1 MTNRVP
7 YQQATRTLL
16 RESVLG
22 AMRDLLADKDW
33 SEVTMTDVAAGAG
46 VSRQT
51 VYNEFKSRQGLAQAY
66 ALQLA
71 DRFVGAVEDAVYA
84 NVGAPHTALVAAF
97 TTFFRQ
103 SAADPLVHSLL
114 TGEAKPDLLRLITTD
129 SAPLLE
135 RASSRLAATLER
147 SWIQATPS
155 EAGLLGRGIV
165 RLAISYISMPPDSD
179 EGVAEDLARLF
190 VPFIE
195 AIAPAATEPIALP
208 SILPT
213 RRGR

>member
-1 MTNRVP
+1 MAPTNRVP
-7 YQQATRTLL
+7 FQQATRTLL
-16 RESVLG
+16 RDSVLG
-22 AMRDLLADKDW
+22 AMRDLLSANDW

-71 DRFVGAVEDAVYA
+71 DRFVGAIEDSIYGNA
-84 NVGAPHTALVAAF
+84 GRPHEALVEAF

-103 SAADPLVHSLL
+103 SASDPLVHSLL

-135 RASSRLAATLER
+135 QASTKLAETLER
-147 SWIQATPS
+147 SWVQASP
-155 EAGLLGRGIV
+155 EDAGILSRGIV

-179 EGVAEDLARLF
+179 RDVAEDLARIF
-190 VPFIE
+190 VPFIDVIVG
-195 AIAPAATEPIALP
+195 AQA
-208 SILPT
+208 
-213 RRGR
+213 

>member
-1 MTNRVP
+1 MEPTSRVP
-7 YQQATRTLL
+7 FQQATRTLL
-16 RESVLG
+16 RDSVLG
-22 AMRDLLADKDW
+22 AMRDLLTEKDW

-51 VYNEFKSRQGLAQAY
+51 VYNEFKSRQGLAESY

-71 DRFVGAVEDAVYA
+71 DQFVGAVDDAVYA
-84 NVGAPHTALVAAF
+84 NPGQARVALVEGF

-103 SAADPLVHSLL
+103 SASDPLVQSLL

-129 SAPLLE
+129 SAPLLD
-135 RASSRLAATLER
+135 RASARLSDTFER
-147 SWIQATPS
+147 SWIQASPVD
-155 EAGLLGRGIV
+155 ARILGRGIV

-179 EGVAEDLARLF
+179 RNVAEDLARIF

-195 AIAPAATEPIALP
+195 AIVGADA
-208 SILPT
+208 
-213 RRGR
+213 

>member
-1 MTNRVP
+1 MLAATLATMAPTNRIP
-7 YQQATRTLL
+7 FQQATRTLL
-16 RESVLG
+16 RDSVLG
-22 AMRDLLADKDW
+22 AMRDLLSVKDW

-71 DRFVGAVEDAVYA
+71 DRFVGAIEDSIYGNA
-84 NVGAPHTALVAAF
+84 GRPHVALVEAF
-97 TTFFRQ
+97 TTFFQQ
-103 SAADPLVHSLL
+103 SASDPLVQSLL

-129 SAPLLE
+129 SAPLLDH
-135 RASSRLAATLER
+135 ASGRLAETLER
-147 SWIQATPS
+147 SWIQASPD
-155 EAGLLGRGIV
+155 EAGILSRGIV

-179 EGVAEDLARLF
+179 RNVAEDLARIF

-195 AIAPAATEPIALP
+195 AIVGTTEA
-208 SILPT
+208 
-213 RRGR
+213 

>member
-1 MTNRVP
+1 MATTNRVP
-7 YQQATRTLL
+7 FQQATRALL
-16 RESVLG
+16 RDSILG
-22 AMRDLLADKDW
+22 AMRDLLSVKDW
-33 SEVTMTDVAAGAG
+33 SEVTMTAVAAGAG

-71 DRFVGAVEDAVYA
+71 DRFVGAIDDAIYA
-84 NVGAPHTALVAAF
+84 NAGQAQTALVEAF

-103 SAADPLVHSLL
+103 SAADPLVRSLL
-114 TGEAKPDLLRLITTD
+114 TGDAKPDLLRLITTD

-135 RASSRLAATLER
+135 RASARLAETLER
-147 SWIQATPS
+147 SWIQASPTD
-155 EAGLLGRGIV
+155 AGILSRGIV

-179 EGVAEDLARLF
+179 RNVAEDLARIF

-195 AIAPAATEPIALP
+195 VIVGADA
-208 SILPT
+208 
-213 RRGR
+213 